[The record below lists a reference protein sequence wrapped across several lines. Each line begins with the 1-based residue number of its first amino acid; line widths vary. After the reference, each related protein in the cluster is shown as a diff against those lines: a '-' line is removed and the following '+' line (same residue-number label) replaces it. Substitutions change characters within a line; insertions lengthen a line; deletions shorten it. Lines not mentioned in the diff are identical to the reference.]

1 MKINYWDNGKLIQWG
16 FRVGTRQIL
25 DKIIHTTTRPI
36 SSNMPCQV
44 SPFRWRAPNTVLA
57 KLTAPCSD
65 SFWPKYSSICKT
77 IVTPA
82 SSFSIGGSQHLSQFV
97 QHLIQDLGAPKSCER
112 LQEQDSATSVRHRMK
127 EGKSMSYINLDFFHV
142 VRIYARHDT

>member
-1 MKINYWDNGKLIQWG
+1 MRWVHSNWNSVRLQLFLNESK
-16 FRVGTRQIL
+16 
-25 DKIIHTTTRPI
+25 
-36 SSNMPCQV
+36 SSLVTFP
-44 SPFRWRAPNTVLA
+44 
-57 KLTAPCSD
+57 
-65 SFWPKYSSICKT
+65 SSLS
-77 IVTPA
+77 A